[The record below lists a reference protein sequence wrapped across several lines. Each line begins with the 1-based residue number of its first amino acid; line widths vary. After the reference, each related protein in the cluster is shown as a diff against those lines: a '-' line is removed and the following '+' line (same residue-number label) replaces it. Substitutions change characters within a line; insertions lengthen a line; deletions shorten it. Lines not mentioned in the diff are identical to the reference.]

1 MCLNYFSNS
10 LFIRLRYSP
19 LDGVFISINF
29 FIRLSSG
36 FILTDK
42 TNRLPI
48 RHSSSW
54 LGAALLELG
63 NCLVG
68 IIGKIRRRLAWMLS
82 IFGRSSRTIG
92 SLVRVL
98 LSSRI
103 VAKQLRNALGSFV
116 PWSILAAADPADA
129 FTFVPALHLVAPFQ
143 QLADD
148 ASIHWMMVSVSLPT
162 AP

>member
-1 MCLNYFSNS
+1 MCLNNFSDS
-10 LFIRLRYSP
+10 LSIRLRYSP

-36 FILTDK
+36 FFFTDK
-42 TNRLPI
+42 TIRLPV
-48 RHSSSW
+48 RDSSSW
-54 LGAALLELG
+54 LGAALLELR

-68 IIGKIRRRLAWMLS
+68 IIDKIRRRLAWMLS

-116 PWSILAAADPADA
+116 PWSILAAADPAD
-129 FTFVPALHLVAPFQ
+129 TFIFVIALHLVAPFQ
-143 QLADD
+143 QIADN
-148 ASIHWMMVSVSLPT
+148 ASIHGMMASISLPT